1 MELEFKD
8 KRFLVT
14 GVGSG
19 IGRSLAIELSKMGAE
34 VWGVSKTKG
43 KLESLAVSKI
53 NKIFEKVFFLISRK
67 SVQNCIVYTWI

>member
-1 MELEFKD
+1 MEQEFND

-34 VWGVSKTKG
+34 VWGVSKTKE

-53 NKIFEKVFFLISRK
+53 NKIFEKSFLSISRK
-67 SVQNCIVYTWI
+67 SVQNCIAYTWI